1 MRQALL
7 ILLVSAAFVLLVGCV
22 NVANLQLAQAA
33 GRQHEIA
40 LRVALGASTW
50 TVARQLL
57 VEGVLLAV
65 IGGLAGVAIAAAG
78 VPALLA
84 LSPVHVPYAE
94 GIAVNWRVFAFA
106 LALSLVTGL
115 ATGLLPAVLTA
126 RTWTACSG
134 PGLTARSATRAVGR
148 GAPSWPAKWP
158 SRSCWSSARSSW

>member
-22 NVANLQLAQAA
+22 NVANLQSAQAA

-40 LRVALGASTW
+40 LRIALGASTW

-65 IGGLAGVAIAAAG
+65 IGGLAGVAMAAAG

-84 LSPVHVPYAE
+84 LSPGRVPYAE
-94 GIAVNWRVFAFA
+94 SIAVNWRVFAFA
-106 LALSLVTGL
+106 LVLSLVTGL
-115 ATGLLPAVLTA
+115 APGAA
-126 RTWTACSG
+126 RVVVGPPGPRRACSG
-134 PGLTARSATRAVGR
+134 PV
-148 GAPSWPAKWP
+148 
-158 SRSCWSSARSSW
+158 

>member
-1 MRQALL
+1 M
-7 ILLVSAAFVLLVGCV
+7 LLVGCV

-40 LRVALGASTW
+40 LRVALGANTW

-65 IGGLAGVAIAAAG
+65 IGGLAGVAIAGAG

-94 GIAVNWRVFAFA
+94 GIAVNWRVLGFA

-115 ATGLLPAVLTA
+115 ATGLLPAVLSA
-126 RTWTACSG
+126 RPDLDRLLRA
-134 PGLTARSATRAVGR
+134 GLTARLARRAVGR